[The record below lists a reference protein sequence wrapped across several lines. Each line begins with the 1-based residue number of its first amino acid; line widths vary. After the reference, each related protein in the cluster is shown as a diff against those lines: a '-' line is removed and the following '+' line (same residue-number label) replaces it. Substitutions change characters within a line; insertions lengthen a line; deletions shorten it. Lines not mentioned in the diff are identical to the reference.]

1 MNKKVVLIIPYFGKV
16 PDYLIYGL
24 SQRNEILII
33 LFLYTLTL
41 TLKLM
46 KIQMLK
52 LKIYHLMS

>member
-16 PDYLIYGL
+16 PDYFNLWL
-24 SQRNEILII
+24 KSAERNSDYT
-33 LFLYTLTL
+33 FLYTLTL

>member
-1 MNKKVVLIIPYFGKV
+1 MNKKVVLIILISVKYRII
-16 PDYLIYGL
+16 LIYGL

-52 LKIYHLMS
+52 LPSIFSGG